1 MLRVLQAETGKNLE
15 YIRTIFEEYAASLDF
30 DLDFQ
35 NFREELDSLPGEYAS
50 PDGHL
55 LIAMYEDKPA
65 GCIALRK
72 LNHGICEMKRLYV
85 KPQFRGLGIGRT
97 LTEAIIGEAKQIG
110 YALMRLDTVPSM
122 EKARALYVSLGFK
135 EISPYRFNP
144 IEGSQFMEL
153 ALD

>member
-50 PDGHL
+50 PDGSL

-72 LNHGICEMKRLYV
+72 LSHGICEMKRLYV

-97 LTEAIIGEAKQIG
+97 LTEAIIAEAKQIR
-110 YALMRLDTVPSM
+110 YTRMRLDTVPSM

-135 EISPYRFNP
+135 KINPYRYNP